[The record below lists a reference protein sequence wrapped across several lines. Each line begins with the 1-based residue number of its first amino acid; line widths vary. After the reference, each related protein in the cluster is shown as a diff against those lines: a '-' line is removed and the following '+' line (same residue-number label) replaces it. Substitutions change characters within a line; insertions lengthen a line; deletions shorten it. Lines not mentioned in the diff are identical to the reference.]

1 MAVKLHINQLI
12 RVLGLLKSSKLEYLK
27 TAEDAIL
34 PKYNAFTDK
43 RVYAI
48 IIFRNWKHLRSFHQ
62 DTDIMHIK
70 GVQMEQRLIASLE
83 DSQKTSFENCLDI
96 DVQIIDLLERI
107 ETTKIQLDSLIQKLK
122 DAVQTLTRFENKS
135 ESGIKSSG
143 SNLLLLLPN
152 SIHLLNQ

>member
-27 TAEDAIL
+27 TAEGRHSTEVQRFLHRQARL
-34 PKYNAFTDK
+34 RHHYFQELE
-43 RVYAI
+43 VQ
-48 IIFRNWKHLRSFHQ
+48 LRSFHQ

-70 GVQMEQRLIASLE
+70 VQMEQRLIASLE

-96 DVQIIDLLERI
+96 DVQIIGLLERI

-135 ESGIKSSG
+135 ESGIKSSW
-143 SNLLLLLPN
+143 L
-152 SIHLLNQ
+152 

>member
-1 MAVKLHINQLI
+1 LIILHLNYLAVKLHINQLI

-27 TAEDAIL
+27 TAEGRHSTEVQRFLHRQARL
-34 PKYNAFTDK
+34 RHHYFQELE
-43 RVYAI
+43 VQ
-48 IIFRNWKHLRSFHQ
+48 LRSFHQ
-62 DTDIMHIK
+62 DTDIIHIK

-135 ESGIKSSG
+135 ESGIKSSW
-143 SNLLLLLPN
+143 L
-152 SIHLLNQ
+152 

>member
-12 RVLGLLKSSKLEYLK
+12 RALGLLKSSKLEYLK
-27 TAEDAIL
+27 TAEGRHPTEVQRFLHRQARL
-34 PKYNAFTDK
+34 RHHYFQELE
-43 RVYAI
+43 VQ
-48 IIFRNWKHLRSFHQ
+48 LRSFQQ

-70 GVQMEQRLIASLE
+70 GVQMEQRLVASLQ

-96 DVQIIDLLERI
+96 DVQIIGLLEGI

-135 ESGIKSSG
+135 ESGIKSSW
-143 SNLLLLLPN
+143 L
-152 SIHLLNQ
+152 

>member
-27 TAEDAIL
+27 TAEGRHSTEVQRFLHRQARL
-34 PKYNAFTDK
+34 RHHYFQELE
-43 RVYAI
+43 VQ
-48 IIFRNWKHLRSFHQ
+48 LRSFHQ
-62 DTDIMHIK
+62 DTDIMHIN

-96 DVQIIDLLERI
+96 DVQIIDLLEII

-135 ESGIKSSG
+135 ESGIKSSW
-143 SNLLLLLPN
+143 L
-152 SIHLLNQ
+152 

>member
-27 TAEDAIL
+27 TAEGRHSTEVQRCLHRQARL
-34 PKYNAFTDK
+34 RHHNFQELE
-43 RVYAI
+43 VQ
-48 IIFRNWKHLRSFHQ
+48 LRSLHQ
-62 DTDIMHIK
+62 DTDIIHIK

-135 ESGIKSSG
+135 ESGIKSSW
-143 SNLLLLLPN
+143 L
-152 SIHLLNQ
+152 